1 MSTGA
6 YSENCYED
14 AVIETLKKVGW
25 EYLHGPDIER
35 DYRNPLCGEVLRYQ
49 LRRLN
54 REVPDDAV
62 DYAFARLHK
71 IEGGSLAAR
80 NAVFTEYLQGGI
92 EAPCRIGAGRNSRPR
107 QCRASAAAR
116 AGRSRPEAGPS

>member
-35 DYRNPLCGEVLRYQ
+35 GYRNPLCGEVLRYQ

-62 DYAFARLHK
+62 DYAFARLHE

-92 EAPCRIGAGRNSRPR
+92 EAPCRIAAAGSRRLNARRVP
-107 QCRASAAAR
+107 AAAR
-116 AGRSRPEAGPS
+116 AGRSRPDAGPS